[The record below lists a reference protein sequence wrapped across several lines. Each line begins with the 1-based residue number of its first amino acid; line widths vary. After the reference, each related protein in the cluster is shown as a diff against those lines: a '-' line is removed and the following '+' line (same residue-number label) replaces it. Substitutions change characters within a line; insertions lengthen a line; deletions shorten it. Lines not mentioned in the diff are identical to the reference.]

1 MPRLV
6 PAKTKGRRKLCD
18 LIGNNQKILLLFWA
32 ASLGNIMPF
41 TNTAFTLPRTLFKL
55 LEKALFDKN
64 CLPVYDE
71 ELLELVRELSPK

>member
-1 MPRLV
+1 
-6 PAKTKGRRKLCD
+6 
-18 LIGNNQKILLLFWA
+18 
-32 ASLGNIMPF
+32 MPF